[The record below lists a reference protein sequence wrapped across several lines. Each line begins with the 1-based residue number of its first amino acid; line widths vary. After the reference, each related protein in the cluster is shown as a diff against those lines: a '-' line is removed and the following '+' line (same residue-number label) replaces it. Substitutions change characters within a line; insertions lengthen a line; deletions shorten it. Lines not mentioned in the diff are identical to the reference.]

1 MIKPIPPKPDV
12 SLAIKTATEF
22 ARFYPKGVDVTNA
35 QLLMFR
41 DALLIQRS
49 AINKALEYLKA
60 HGDLAAVQDVMRG
73 I

>member
-1 MIKPIPPKPDV
+1 MKPMPPKPDV

-49 AINKALEYLKA
+49 AINKAIEYLKT
-60 HGDLAAVQDVMRG
+60 HGDMAAVQDVTRG
-73 I
+73 L